1 MGDPKEI
8 YDDVTRPG
16 HYCHGGYECAAVVE
30 AVLAEAGD
38 RVGGAAAWWTGNL
51 LKYAMRW
58 PFKGATPS
66 ERVRDLRKAEECC
79 RRARLCYEAKVAA
92 QRANVAAMAGE
103 VG

>member
-38 RVGGAAAWWTGNL
+38 RVGGAPPGG
-51 LKYAMRW
+51 
-58 PFKGATPS
+58 PAT
-66 ERVRDLRKAEECC
+66 
-79 RRARLCYEAKVAA
+79 
-92 QRANVAAMAGE
+92 
-103 VG
+103 

>member
-1 MGDPKEI
+1 MSDA
-8 YDDVTRPG
+8 YDDVKRPG

-38 RVGGAAAWWTGNL
+38 RVGGAAA
-51 LKYAMRW
+51 MRW
-58 PFKGATPS
+58 PFKGRTPV

-92 QRANVAAMAGE
+92 SVGVAREAQTHG
-103 VG
+103 